1 MVRGIEFQVGRTGA
15 LTPVA
20 RLEPT
25 FVGGVTVSN
34 ATLHNIDELTRKD
47 VRVECT
53 PANTIAVVTG
63 ASAAVSRVG
72 RGLTDVTIEYAE
84 ARKWAWSEL
93 PPIKWFRIVVIDGAR
108 RAWTNPIWVDSLN

>member
-1 MVRGIEFQVGRTGA
+1 MVKSASLGPDALLDALKAGEFYSSQGPRIHNV
-15 LTPVA
+15 
-20 RLEPT
+20 E
-25 FVGGVTVSN
+25 VS
-34 ATLHNIDELTRKD
+34 RKN

-53 PANTIAVVTG
+53 PANAVAIVTG

-93 PPIKWFRIVVIDGAR
+93 PPIKWFRIVVIDGPR
-108 RAWTNPIWVDSLN
+108 RAWTNPIWVDALN